1 MLFIFLCMQVIETGI
16 QGLVILQPKVFKD
29 ARGYFLESYNQ
40 VSLKAL
46 GVDAEFVQDNQ
57 SMSNKGTI
65 RGLHFQKP
73 PHAQGKLVRVI
84 KGAVLDVVVDI
95 RKSSS
100 TYGRTYSIELSE
112 ENFTQFYIPPG
123 FAHGFEVLKDET
135 IFVYKC
141 TDVYHPE
148 LEGGL
153 PWNDADLAI
162 QWHTQTPILS
172 DKDQKYSVFSTF
184 ESPF

>member
-1 MLFIFLCMQVIETGI
+1 MQLIETGI

-29 ARGYFLESYNQ
+29 TRGYFLESYNE
-40 VSLKAL
+40 VVLASLGIDQA
-46 GVDAEFVQDNQ
+46 FVQDNQ

-84 KGAVLDVVVDI
+84 KGAVIDVVVDI
-95 RKSSS
+95 RKQSA
-100 TYGRTYSIELSE
+100 TYGKTFSIELSE
-112 ENFTQFYIPPG
+112 QNFTQFYIPPG
-123 FAHGFEVLKDET
+123 FAHGFEVLEDET

-148 LEGGL
+148 SEGGL
-153 PWNDADLAI
+153 PWNDPDLNI
-162 QWHTQTPILS
+162 QWQAQAPILS
-172 DKDQKYSVFSTF
+172 DKDQQYQAFSVF

>member
-1 MLFIFLCMQVIETGI
+1 MQLIETGI

-29 ARGYFLESYNQ
+29 PRGYFLESYNEAVMASFGIDQ
-40 VSLKAL
+40 A
-46 GVDAEFVQDNQ
+46 FVQDNQ

-84 KGAVLDVVVDI
+84 KGAVIDVVVDI
-95 RKSSS
+95 RKQSA
-100 TYGRTYSIELSE
+100 TYGKTFSIELSE
-112 ENFTQFYIPPG
+112 QNFTQFYIPPG
-123 FAHGFEVLKDET
+123 FAHGFEVLEDET

-141 TDVYHPE
+141 TEVYHPE
-148 LEGGL
+148 SEGGL
-153 PWNDADLAI
+153 PWNDADLNI
-162 QWHTQTPILS
+162 QWRSQTPILS
-172 DKDQKYSVFSTF
+172 EKDQQYQAFSVF